1 MPPRDRDTG
10 GQRGSGADRARD
22 VASRYAPR
30 DVAPSW
36 ISGQPLA

>member
-1 MPPRDRDTG
+1 MPPRSRDTSP
-10 GQRGSGADRARD
+10 RGTGADRARD